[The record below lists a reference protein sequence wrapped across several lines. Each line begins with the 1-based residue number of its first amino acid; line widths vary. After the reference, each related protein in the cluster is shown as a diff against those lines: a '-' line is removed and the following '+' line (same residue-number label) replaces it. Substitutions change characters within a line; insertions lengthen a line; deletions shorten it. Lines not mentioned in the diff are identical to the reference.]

1 MPQWAGS
8 CWYYLRYL
16 DPDNAEEFASQES
29 LSYWKAPD
37 LYIGGQEHAVLH
49 LLYSRF
55 WHKVL
60 YDESLVPTKE
70 PFTKLFHQGMLL
82 GEDGKKISKSAGN
95 GVDPVEVVNEYGVD
109 TLRLHLMFL
118 GPLEAR
124 KPWNSKGI
132 GGINRFLGKVWREI
146 VGKDGNLN
154 PKICDE
160 ANESEETL
168 SLLNQ
173 SIQKVTQD
181 LDRLNFN
188 TAISQLMILVNHL
201 QTCETV
207 SQSTAKCFVKLLAP
221 LAPHICEEL
230 WERLGETPSVC
241 YAPWPEV
248 DASKL
253 ERSDVKIVF
262 QVNGK
267 FRGQASVS
275 KTATEEEVLAL
286 AKEEPRV
293 VAQIEG
299 KTIRKVIF
307 VPGKIIN
314 LVAN

>member
-1 MPQWAGS
+1 MYKRQ
-8 CWYYLRYL
+8 
-16 DPDNAEEFASQES
+16 
-29 LSYWKAPD
+29 
-37 LYIGGQEHAVLH
+37 
-49 LLYSRF
+49 F

-154 PKICDE
+154 PKICDD

-275 KTATEEEVLAL
+275 KTATEDEVLAL